1 MRVDYPYSYG
11 KDDEIPKEPL
21 RKRKQYVFLKTKCA
35 GLFDNVVLI
44 TLFVFFGNM
53 CEWKSI

>member
-21 RKRKQYVFLKTKCA
+21 RKRKQHVFLTTKCA
-35 GLFDNVVLI
+35 GPFDNVVLV
-44 TLFVFFGNM
+44 TLFIFFENTFG
-53 CEWKSI
+53 

>member
-21 RKRKQYVFLKTKCA
+21 RKRKQYVFLTTKCA
-35 GLFDNVVLI
+35 GLFDNVVLVI
-44 TLFVFFGNM
+44 LFVFFGNM
-53 CEWKSI
+53 CR